1 MDKDCTEET
10 DGEVKGPTSEDI
22 QESFDAFDLDAHLN
36 ELMNF
41 FESIEW
47 SYNCGISF
55 GISQQCI
62 SLTNFPQWTKKN
74 LKIKKWFLLF
84 VLNAPYA
91 HR

>member
-1 MDKDCTEET
+1 
-10 DGEVKGPTSEDI
+10 
-22 QESFDAFDLDAHLN
+22 
-36 ELMNF
+36 MNF